1 MNRCGG
7 LPLAAHRL
15 DDPAGLDDL
24 FLYRLT
30 RLLAVG
36 GAPVIRLCEG
46 RFGITR
52 REWRLI
58 AVLVEDGALLSSE
71 LASRAHLERGPTSKT
86 VSLLVAKGLVRRTPR
101 PQDRRLV
108 DVAITDQGRAIYAAL
123 FPLVAKLN
131 RELLAALGAAEV
143 DQLDSMLQR
152 LQQQAEAWLAAAD
165 LPKADRQHRGRV
177 QRALPDA

>member
-1 MNRCGG
+1 MNRCEGF
-7 LPLAAHRL
+7 PLAAHRL
-15 DDPAGLDDL
+15 AGPQVLDDL

-58 AVLVEDGALLSSE
+58 ALLTEEGPLLSSE

-86 VSLLVAKGLVRRTPR
+86 VSLLAAKGLLSRCPR
-101 PQDRRLV
+101 PQDRRLI
-108 DVAITDQGRAIYAAL
+108 DVAITDEGRKIYEAL
-123 FPLVAKLN
+123 FPMVSQLN
-131 RELLAALGAAEV
+131 RELLGALGAGEL
-143 DQLDSMLQR
+143 DQLDAMLTR
-152 LQQQAEAWLAAAD
+152 LQQQAERWLAAAD
-165 LPKADRQHRGRV
+165 LPKADRQNRGRAR
-177 QRALPDA
+177 RA